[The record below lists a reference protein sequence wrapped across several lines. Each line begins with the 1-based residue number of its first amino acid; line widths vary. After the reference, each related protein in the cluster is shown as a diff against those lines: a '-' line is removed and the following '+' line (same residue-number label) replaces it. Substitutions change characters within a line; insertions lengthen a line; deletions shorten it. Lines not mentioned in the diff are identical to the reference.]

1 MKEYIQN
8 RYILSSIPQSKWL
21 ILFVHGLT
29 SSQDEPIFRE
39 AEGFFNE
46 NQYSTFRF
54 NFYGNLEGE
63 RKLTDITLQDHISDV
78 NNIIHFLS
86 LQGFSKIFLVGHSY
100 GGIVNLYVKH
110 DRISGILM
118 WDSSIWGEGLL
129 NDVYLDEHWKYYID
143 RWNGHKYYINDQ
155 LYHDFEIPS
164 EVYLQKIKVISLPIK
179 IMAAEY
185 GLVQAAKKYYEAA
198 QDPKELS
205 LVKCA
210 DHRFLE
216 HWMDSLL
223 QESLNW
229 IENL

>member
-1 MKEYIQN
+1 MKPYLQN
-8 RYILSSIPQSKWL
+8 RYTLSSVPQSKGL

-39 AEGFFNE
+39 AERFFNE
-46 NQYSTFRF
+46 KQYSTFRF
-54 NFYGNLEGE
+54 SFYGDLEGE
-63 RKLTDITLQDHISDV
+63 RKLTDITLHDHITDV

-100 GGIVNLYVKH
+100 GGIVNLYVNH
-110 DRISGILM
+110 DMIAWILM
-118 WDSSIWGEGLL
+118 WDSSLWGEGLL
-129 NDVYLDEHWKYYID
+129 NDVYLDQQGKYYID
-143 RWNGHKYYINDQ
+143 RWNGYRFYINENF
-155 LYHDFEIPS
+155 YKDFQISS
-164 EVYLQKIKVISLPIK
+164 EVYLKKIKGISLPIK

-185 GLVQAAKKYYEAA
+185 GLVQAAKKYYESA

-205 LVKCA
+205 LVTWA

-223 QESLNW
+223 QESLEW
-229 IENL
+229 IEKL